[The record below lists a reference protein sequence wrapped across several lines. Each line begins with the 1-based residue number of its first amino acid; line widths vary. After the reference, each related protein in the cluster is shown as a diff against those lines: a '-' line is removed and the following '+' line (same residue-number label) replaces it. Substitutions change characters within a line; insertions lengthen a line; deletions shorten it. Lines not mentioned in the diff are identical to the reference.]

1 MQVPKDKM
9 ELRSAIAGQESNDG
23 WLVVTL
29 KGLDLDGVTS
39 LEINLDHLKA
49 LQAGK
54 QQGADLFAQLVK
66 KLG

>member
-9 ELRSAIAGQESNDG
+9 ELRSAIAGQASKDG

-39 LEINLDHLKA
+39 LEINLDHLQA